1 MMSAKLWAPA
11 LTACALATSLAL
23 VGCSKDPKD
32 AQQGSAAAQKMPP
45 TEVGVIVAQPQSV
58 EQTVELSGR
67 TAAYQIS
74 EVRPQASGVILK
86 RLFSEGSFVREGQ
99 PLYEIDSRINRASVE
114 SARANL
120 TRQQANLG
128 RQEATIARQQA
139 NLGVLRVKEGR
150 YRQLV
155 SSNAISKQEYDD
167 AVAQVKLAEAD
178 LAASKADFAGTQAD
192 INATQAELRSAE
204 VNLGYSTVRS
214 PISGQ
219 SGRSSVT
226 AGALVTA
233 SQANA
238 LVTIQQL
245 DPIYVD
251 INQSSAE
258 LLRLRQQL
266 AQGSIDRSNNTKV
279 RLKLEDGSIYPVEG
293 NLAFSDASV
302 NPDTG
307 SVTLRAVFSNPNHLL
322 LPGMFANA
330 QIVQG
335 VIPNAYL
342 IPQAAITRTPTG
354 QAMAMLVN
362 AKGQVES
369 RPVTTSGIQGQNWIV
384 TEGLSTGDKVIVD
397 GIAKVKAE
405 QQVVAKPYQPQA
417 AAPQG
422 ANPKAGQPKADEKA
436 QPAQQNNT
444 TEQKATSA

>member
-1 MMSAKLWAPA
+1 MISAKLWAPA
-11 LTACALATSLAL
+11 LTACALATSIAL

-32 AQQGSAAAQKMPP
+32 AQQGGAAAQKMPP

-67 TAAYQIS
+67 TSAYEIS
-74 EVRPQASGVILK
+74 DVRPQTSGVILK
-86 RLFSEGSFVREGQ
+86 RLFTEGSFVREGQ
-99 PLYEIDSRINRASVE
+99 PLYEVDSSINRTNLE
-114 SARANL
+114 SAKAAL
-120 TRQQANLG
+120 VRQQANVSAL
-128 RQEATIARQQA
+128 QVKA
-139 NLGVLRVKEGR
+139 NR

-155 SSNAISKQEYDD
+155 GINAVSKQEYDD
-167 AVAQVKLAEAD
+167 LVAQIKLAEAD
-178 LAASKADFAGTQAD
+178 IAASQASVK
-192 INATQAELRSAE
+192 NAQID
-204 VNLGYSTVRS
+204 LGYSTVRA

-233 SQANA
+233 NQANA

-251 INQSSAE
+251 ISQSSAE

-266 AQGSIDRSNNTKV
+266 SQGSIDRSNNTKV
-279 RLKLEDGSIYPVEG
+279 RLKLEDGSYYSVEG

-342 IPQAAITRTPTG
+342 VPQAAITRTPTG

-362 AKGQVES
+362 AKGLVEP
-369 RPVTTSGIQGQNWIV
+369 RQITTSGVQGQNWIV
-384 TEGLSTGDKVIVD
+384 TQGLNTGDKVIVD
-397 GIAKVKAE
+397 GIAKVKPE
-405 QQVVAKPYQPQA
+405 QEVLATHYQPQA

-422 ANPKAGQPKADEKA
+422 QPATGAK
-436 QPAQQNNT
+436 PAQQDKA
-444 TEQKATSA
+444 TEQKATSHA

>member
-11 LTACALATSLAL
+11 LTACALATSIAL
-23 VGCSKDPKD
+23 VGCSKDPKSAD
-32 AQQGSAAAQKMPP
+32 QAAAAQQMPP
-45 TEVGVIVAQPQSV
+45 TEVGVIVAQPTSV

-67 TAAYQIS
+67 TSAYQIS
-74 EVRPQASGVILK
+74 DVRPQASGVVLK
-86 RLFSEGSFVREGQ
+86 RLFAEGSYVRAGQ
-99 PLYEIDSRINRASVE
+99 PLYEIDANINRANLD
-114 SARANL
+114 SARAAL
-120 TRQQANLG
+120 V
-128 RQEATIARQQA
+128 RQQA
-139 NLGVLRVKEGR
+139 NLGVLQVKADR

-155 SSNAISKQEYDD
+155 GINAVSKQEYDD
-167 AVAQVKLAEAD
+167 LVAQVKLA
-178 LAASKADFAGTQAD
+178 QAD
-192 INATQAELRSAE
+192 VEASQAALKNAQT
-204 VNLGYSTVRS
+204 NLGYSTVRS

-219 SGRSSVT
+219 SGRSAVT

-233 SQANA
+233 NQADP

-266 AQGSIDRSNNTKV
+266 SKGTIDRSNNTKV
-279 RLKLEDGSIYPVEG
+279 RLKLEDGSNYSLEG

-307 SVTLRAVFSNPNHLL
+307 TVTLRAVFPNPNHLL

-335 VIPNAYL
+335 VLPNAIL

-354 QAMAMLVN
+354 QAIAMIVN
-362 AKGQVES
+362 AKGAVES
-369 RPVTTSGIQGQNWIV
+369 RPVETSGIQGKDWIV
-384 TEGLSTGDKVIVD
+384 TNGLQTGDKVIVD
-397 GIAKVKAE
+397 GIAKVKPD

-422 ANPKAGQPKADEKA
+422 GK
-436 QPAQQNNT
+436 QPAAEASAK
-444 TEQKATSA
+444 TEQKATSNT

>member
-11 LTACALATSLAL
+11 LTACALATSIAL
-23 VGCSKDPKD
+23 VGCSKDPKE
-32 AQQGSAAAQKMPP
+32 AEQGAAAQKMPP

-58 EQTVELSGR
+58 EQSVELSGR
-67 TAAYQIS
+67 TSAYQIS
-74 EVRPQASGVILK
+74 EVRPQTSGVILK
-86 RLFSEGSFVREGQ
+86 RLFTEGSFVHEGQ
-99 PLYEIDSRINRASVE
+99 PLYEVDSSINRANLE
-114 SARANL
+114 SAKASL
-120 TRQQANLG
+120 VRQQANLNAL
-128 RQEATIARQQA
+128 QIKA
-139 NLGVLRVKEGR
+139 NR

-155 SSNAISKQEYDD
+155 GINAVSKQEYDD
-167 AVAQVKLAEAD
+167 LVAQIKLAEAD
-178 LAASKADFAGTQAD
+178 IAAS
-192 INATQAELRSAE
+192 NAAVKNAQID
-204 VNLGYSTVRS
+204 LGYSTVRS

-233 SQANA
+233 NQANA

-251 INQSSAE
+251 ISQSSAE

-266 AQGSIDRSNNTKV
+266 SQGSIDRSNNTKV
-279 RLKLEDGSIYPVEG
+279 RLKLEDGSFYAVEG

-302 NPDTG
+302 NPETG
-307 SVTLRAVFSNPNHLL
+307 SIMLRAVFSNPNHLL

-362 AKGQVES
+362 AKGQVEA
-369 RPVTTSGIQGQNWIV
+369 RPITTTGAQGQNWIV
-384 TEGLSTGDKVIVD
+384 TQGLQTGDKVIVD
-397 GIAKVKAE
+397 GIAKVKPE
-405 QQVVAKPYQPQA
+405 QPVVAKPYQAKPDATQAPA
-417 AAPQG
+417 AAKEG
-422 ANPKAGQPKADEKA
+422 ASAT
-436 QPAQQNNT
+436 QPAQQ
-444 TEQKATSA
+444 QKATSNT

>member
-11 LTACALATSLAL
+11 LTACALATSIAL
-23 VGCSKDPKD
+23 VGCSKDPKE
-32 AQQGSAAAQKMPP
+32 AEQAAAAQKMPP

-58 EQTVELSGR
+58 EQSVELSGR
-67 TAAYQIS
+67 TSAYQIS
-74 EVRPQASGVILK
+74 EVRPQTSGVILK
-86 RLFSEGSFVREGQ
+86 RLFTEGSFVHEGQ
-99 PLYEIDSRINRASVE
+99 PLYEVDSSINRANLE
-114 SARANL
+114 SAKASL
-120 TRQQANLG
+120 VRQQANLNAL
-128 RQEATIARQQA
+128 QIKA
-139 NLGVLRVKEGR
+139 NR

-155 SSNAISKQEYDD
+155 GINAVSKQEYDD
-167 AVAQVKLAEAD
+167 LVAQIKLAEAD
-178 LAASKADFAGTQAD
+178 IAAS
-192 INATQAELRSAE
+192 NAAVKNAQID
-204 VNLGYSTVRS
+204 LGYSTVRS

-233 SQANA
+233 NQANA

-251 INQSSAE
+251 ISQSSAE

-266 AQGSIDRSNNTKV
+266 SQGSIDRSNNTKV
-279 RLKLEDGSIYPVEG
+279 RLKLEDGSFYAVEG

-302 NPDTG
+302 NPETG
-307 SVTLRAVFSNPNHLL
+307 SIMLRAVFSNPNHLL

-362 AKGQVES
+362 AKGQVEA
-369 RPVTTSGIQGQNWIV
+369 RPITTTGAQGQNWIV
-384 TEGLSTGDKVIVD
+384 TQGLQTGDKVIVD
-397 GIAKVKAE
+397 GIAKVKPE
-405 QQVVAKPYQPQA
+405 QAVVAKPYQPQG

-422 ANPKAGQPKADEKA
+422 A
-436 QPAQQNNT
+436 QPAAT
-444 TEQKATSA
+444 TEQKATSNK